1 MIVLREYVNEVE
13 AMIARSVLEAHDI
26 PAMVLRDNAGGM
38 LPSMAYVY
46 PVRLAVRESDRSL
59 ALHILDSPFAES
71 DDLAE
76 QREDLDSPGA
86 P

>member
-13 AMIARSVLEAHDI
+13 ALIARSVLEAHNI

-46 PVRLAVRESDRSL
+46 PVRLAVRESDRLL
-59 ALHILDSPFAES
+59 ALHILDSPFVES
-71 DDLAE
+71 DDSDEL
-76 QREDLDSPGA
+76 REDLGLPGA